1 MAAPWTR
8 RDLLKRAGLSALAA
22 GVPWVIPGRALGK
35 DGSVAPSDRI
45 TMGSIGLGWMGPGNL
60 SAFLSEKDC
69 KVLAVCDIDRE
80 HLEAAKQTVDRH
92 YGNRDCTATAEMLDV
107 IGRDDIDALSLA
119 LPDHWHA
126 TAAVLGARAGKD
138 IYGEKPFAHSL
149 REGRIMADTLKR
161 YGRVWQTGSWQR
173 SVANFYQAVAI
184 VRSGRIG
191 KIKSVEVGLPSGV
204 YALKREDVAV
214 REPPPQ
220 FDYDRWLGPAPWSP
234 YAPCRVH
241 VNWRWVLDFGGGQ
254 LMDWVGHHLD
264 IAHWGMDC
272 DTTGPVAIYDARGT
286 YLNEWPW
293 DSATSY
299 SFRAR
304 YRNGIEMTVSSSI
317 RGGTK
322 WIGEEGWV
330 WVNRGGIEAEPKSLL
345 KLEISPGEAGIIRSL
360 NHYRNFLDCVKSR
373 ELTITPAEV
382 AHRSASV
389 GQLGQIALRV
399 RRDLRWNPET
409 EEIIGDP
416 EAARL
421 LGNAMRPPWS
431 L

>member
-1 MAAPWTR
+1 MAAG
-8 RDLLKRAGLSALAA
+8 A
-22 GVPWVIPGRALGK
+22 PWVIPGRALGK
-35 DGSVAPSDRI
+35 DGSVAPGNRI
-45 TMGSIGLGWMGPGNL
+45 TMGCIGLGWMGPGNL
-60 SAFLSEKDC
+60 SAFLNEKDC
-69 KVLAVCDIDRE
+69 QVLAVCDIDRQ
-80 HLEAAKQTVDRH
+80 HLTAARQAVDRH
-92 YGNRDCTATAEMLDV
+92 YGNHDCAATAEMLDV

-126 TAAVLGARAGKD
+126 VAAVLGARAGKD

-149 REGRIMADTLKR
+149 HEGRIMADTLKR

-173 SVANFYQAVAI
+173 SVSNFYQAVAI

-204 YALKREDVAV
+204 YQLKPEDVAK

-272 DTTGPVAIYDARGT
+272 DTTGPVQVYDAKGT
-286 YLNEWPW
+286 YLDEWPW
-293 DSATSY
+293 DCATSY
-299 SFRAR
+299 SFQAR

-345 KLEISPGEAGIIRSL
+345 KLEISPGEAGIIRSP

-389 GQLGQIALRV
+389 GQLGQIALRL

>member
-1 MAAPWTR
+1 MAAG
-8 RDLLKRAGLSALAA
+8 A
-22 GVPWVIPGRALGK
+22 PWVIPGRALGK

-45 TMGSIGLGWMGPGNL
+45 TLGSIGLGWMGPGNL
-60 SAFLSEKDC
+60 SAFLNEKDC

-92 YGNRDCTATAEMLDV
+92 YGNHDCAATAEMLDV
-107 IGRDDIDALSLA
+107 IGRGDIDALSLA

-126 TAAVLGARAGKD
+126 VAAVLGARAGKD

-173 SVANFYQAVAI
+173 SVSNFYQAVAI

-220 FDYDRWLGPAPWSP
+220 LDYERWLGPAPWSP
-234 YAPCRVH
+234 YSPCRVH

-272 DTTGPVAIYDARGT
+272 DTTGPVQIYDAKGT
-286 YLNEWPW
+286 YLDEWPW
-293 DSATSY
+293 DCATSY
-299 SFRAR
+299 SFQAR
-304 YRNGIEMTVSSSI
+304 YRNGIEMTISSSI

-345 KLEISPGEAGIIRSL
+345 KLDISPSEAGIIRSPG
-360 NHYRNFLDCVKSR
+360 HYRNFLDCVKSR

-389 GQLGQIALRV
+389 GQLGQIALRL